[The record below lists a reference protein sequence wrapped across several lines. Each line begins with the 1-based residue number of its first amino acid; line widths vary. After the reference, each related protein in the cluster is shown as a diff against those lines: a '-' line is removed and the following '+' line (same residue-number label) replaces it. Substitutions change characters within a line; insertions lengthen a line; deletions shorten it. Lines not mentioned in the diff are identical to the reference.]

1 MPKILCAIL
10 FLGGV
15 FVATESMA
23 DDSDCFPGVTG
34 GTSMPYCCGDAG
46 RKATPDQVW
55 TKIVNNQLYI
65 KSHNAMLS
73 TGERSLPKSEW
84 VEKCDALENQPCMK
98 LLKNTGYLTK
108 NAICQKSHSKDKKH
122 EYDMYT
128 VTSDGKTETITY
140 NYICTAKE
148 CKNEN
153 GVMYFSGNFDYKTKT
168 ASNFS
173 SAGICYDRR
182 KFHDYCVA
190 SCHGCPVEGQT
201 CLPDLIFADGPN
213 AGKIVWTIPEYK
225 ADTAE
230 DVYQMLTQQH
240 EWKNIGWITAKC
252 NCWDPRQG
260 ESRQEQITPTITTPE
275 PEEEPNEQDTK
286 ISCADE
292 FADFEPSEKRE
303 QRIKCCMAEKQGLAQ
318 WKPETQKCK
327 CSGENMKWDP
337 KTGECIIDE
346 TPDVPPSQSGETPI
360 EQPTLKP
367 KQIKCKWTETVNFSC
382 SCGISY
388 KDTATYYTIHDLDT
402 EEEAKNYNEWL
413 DEKKREI
420 FCKELEDRKA
430 KLIEEKSKLQ
440 ADYCKKNCPKKTS
453 INAFGIDK
461 INTYD
466 AEKERQRRISEA
478 RLKISEFTSGIDMS
492 KKSAWKTA
500 EGKFN
505 TARLASDLTAGV
517 VLGTVGGVVS
527 GVVIKKKQ
535 VEKGFDALHC
545 TVAGQPIADWGDTF
559 NVGLRRY

>member
-1 MPKILCAIL
+1 MKRICCFLAFLCGI
-10 FLGGV
+10 
-15 FVATESMA
+15 
-23 DDSDCFPGVTG
+23 CVT
-34 GTSMPYCCGDAG
+34 CAG
-46 RKATPDQVW
+46 RADW
-55 TKIVNNQLYI
+55 Y
-65 KSHNAMLS
+65 S
-73 TGERSLPKSEW
+73 
-84 VEKCDALENQPCMK
+84 
-98 LLKNTGYLTK
+98 
-108 NAICQKSHSKDKKH
+108 
-122 EYDMYT
+122 EYDMFRNMCEST
-128 VTSDGKTETITY
+128 
-140 NYICTAKE
+140 
-148 CKNEN
+148 
-153 GVMYFSGNFDYKTKT
+153 FSGTGNTEAVNCCIQQNFFQTTWSGTQCNCVSEGTTWFPEVGFCSTNSATEVDDCANQYSNLEPKYKEQAVKCCL
-168 ASNFS
+168 AQKNGEYAEWRQYAQICHCLSEENFGTWNERNGTCLDHGELEGVDIS
-173 SAGICYDRR
+173 EISIECEWKIKDKIQCDCYDDDEAVVKHTYWKRPADADEKTR
-182 KFHDYCVA
+182 LLAIKNGNDINAKKELCEQLEQEENFLL
-190 SCHGCPVEGQT
+190 GQIET
-201 CLPDLIFADGPN
+201 L
-213 AGKIVWTIPEYK
+213 K
-225 ADTAE
+225 
-230 DVYQMLTQQH
+230 QQH
-240 EWKNIGWITAKC
+240 CVKC
-252 NCWDPRQG
+252 
-260 ESRQEQITPTITTPE
+260 PE
-275 PEEEPNEQDTK
+275 PVVEEP
-286 ISCADE
+286 
-292 FADFEPSEKRE
+292 EPP
-303 QRIKCCMAEKQGLAQ
+303 L
-318 WKPETQKCK
+318 T
-327 CSGENMKWDP
+327 
-337 KTGECIIDE
+337 
-346 TPDVPPSQSGETPI
+346 
-360 EQPTLKP
+360 P

-402 EEEAKNYNEWL
+402 EEEVKNYNEWL

-559 NVGLRRY
+559 NVGLRR